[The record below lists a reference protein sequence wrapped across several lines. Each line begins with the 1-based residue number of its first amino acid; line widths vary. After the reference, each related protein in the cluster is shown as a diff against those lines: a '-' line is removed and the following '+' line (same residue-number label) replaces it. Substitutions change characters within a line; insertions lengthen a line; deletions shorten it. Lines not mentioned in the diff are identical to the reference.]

1 MSHSGNSD
9 NLISPSDCNSDTM
22 SDKATGDVI
31 ISGDNKQQR
40 FQETVQAI
48 HDIIDKKLYREKDM
62 SIEDYFKT
70 HWDISRA
77 QAYRLYNCGQVLN
90 ELKEFSI
97 LPNRERYCRIIKK
110 VTKLKQ
116 ERVKLWAKVIEIV
129 DGNEDLITSGVIT
142 DAWNQILIAEG
153 RGEAQVDSAGN
164 SKRLKNLQAV
174 QDFQNQYAGYQR
186 QQPRRMSAVYVTQ
199 VMRPNSNQFGQTVR
213 LATSPQQQIS
223 GNRYPNNTLPP
234 STTNMHQLS
243 RGPQRMQQDVKFQP
257 YPVQQQQQY
266 QRQRQTYPPVLQ
278 TAHPYS
284 NAQARPQAHPVYNS
298 SSRSPQSPY
307 RPINSVHE
315 QVSGGSRQLG
325 EMKKGLANE
334 SAHLLMQ
341 FSAASPRSDLSV
353 SPLMRQQQIRQG
365 TNDQSSS
372 GFMASQGSDSL
383 RKINEVTHPRP
394 ILLPPLNQSQP
405 NSSLPSAVH
414 SLSGTT
420 VADEQ
425 ESDKNLRSMLL
436 HPIQAA
442 DGTRGE
448 TDVSQ
453 DQPKVTLPSIK
464 NLLSD

>member
-1 MSHSGNSD
+1 
-9 NLISPSDCNSDTM
+9 M

-31 ISGDNKQQR
+31 ISGGSKQQC

-186 QQPRRMSAVYVTQ
+186 QQPRRTSAVYVTQ
-199 VMRPNSNQFGQTVR
+199 VTRPNSNQFGQAVR
-213 LATSPQQQIS
+213 LTPSPQQQIS
-223 GNRYPNNTLPP
+223 VNRYPNNTMS
-234 STTNMHQLS
+234 STTNMHQLP

-257 YPVQQQQQY
+257 YPVQQQQQQY
-266 QRQRQTYPPVLQ
+266 QRLRQTYPPVLQ
-278 TAHPYS
+278 TAHPQS
-284 NAQARPQAHPVYNS
+284 NAQVRPQAHPAYNP

-315 QVSGGSRQLG
+315 QVSDGPRQLG

-334 SAHLLMQ
+334 SAHLLMH

-365 TNDQSSS
+365 TNDQSIS

-394 ILLPPLNQSQP
+394 VLLPPLNQSQP

-425 ESDKNLRSMLL
+425 ESDKTLRSMLL
-436 HPIQAA
+436 NPIQA
-442 DGTRGE
+442 DGSRE
-448 TDVSQ
+448 QTDVSQ
-453 DQPKVTLPSIK
+453 GHPKVTLPSIK